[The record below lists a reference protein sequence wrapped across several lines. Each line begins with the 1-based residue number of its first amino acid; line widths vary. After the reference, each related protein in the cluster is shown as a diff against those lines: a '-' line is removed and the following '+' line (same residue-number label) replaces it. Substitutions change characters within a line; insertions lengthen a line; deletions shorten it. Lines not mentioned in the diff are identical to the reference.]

1 MHFFFLIYRD
11 SNDGDSKPPPDRP
24 ERTKPTI
31 TSSNN
36 TAANATKHLSLP
48 PKKTSTAAT
57 SNSTTN
63 STRPTSAP
71 VSESQATLPPT
82 PPKTVPTKLKTTS
95 STSTTTASST
105 ASTSSS
111 SAARR
116 KESDRQKTA
125 QDVQFMLNIKESNL
139 NNKKQQQDNMSLTT
153 EMPYAAQHIDRD
165 HLEELANLRKELDT
179 MKTRAE
185 KAEREKSDIL
195 LRRLASMDT
204 APNRTA
210 ASEALMLQ
218 QKVNELKEQLEKVTE
233 EKRKLNVRMK
243 EIENN
248 PKSSEHE
255 LRRKLQAAEQI
266 CEELMEENQEAK
278 KEIMN
283 LQAEMDELQDTFR
296 DDEVK
301 AKTNL
306 QKDLEKTTKNC
317 RILSFKLKKCERKI
331 ESLEQERQNSGN
343 EELNARIKQLED
355 ELRFSQ
361 ELTKKLQVTVTF
373 SSSH

>member
-1 MHFFFLIYRD
+1 M
-11 SNDGDSKPPPDRP
+11 
-24 ERTKPTI
+24 
-31 TSSNN
+31 
-36 TAANATKHLSLP
+36 
-48 PKKTSTAAT
+48 
-57 SNSTTN
+57 
-63 STRPTSAP
+63 
-71 VSESQATLPPT
+71 
-82 PPKTVPTKLKTTS
+82 PTKLKTTS
-95 STSTTTASST
+95 STSTTTSSST
-105 ASTSSS
+105 ATSSSS

-116 KESDRQKTA
+116 KEDERQKTA
-125 QDVQFMLNIKESNL
+125 QDVQFMLNIKESSL
-139 NNKKQQQDNMSLTT
+139 NNKKRQQDNISLTT
-153 EMPYAAQHIDRD
+153 ETPYAGQQLDRD
-165 HLEELANLRKELDT
+165 HLEELANLRKELDA
-179 MKTRAE
+179 MKARAE

-218 QKVNELKEQLEKVTE
+218 QKVNELKEQLEKVSE

-248 PKSSEHE
+248 PKSTDHE

-343 EELNARIKQLED
+343 ENLNSRIKQLEE

-361 ELTKKLQVTVTF
+361 DLTKKLQVTIHF
-373 SSSH
+373 LNP

>member
-1 MHFFFLIYRD
+1 MFIRD
-11 SNDGDSKPPPDRP
+11 NDADNKPPPDRP
-24 ERTKPTI
+24 ERTKSL
-31 TSSNN
+31 SSSGNN
-36 TAANATKHLSLP
+36 SISDATKHLSLP
-48 PKKTSTAAT
+48 PKKS
-57 SNSTTN
+57 SSSTT
-63 STRPTSAP
+63 SSSSTSQTRPTSAP
-71 VSESQATLPPT
+71 VTDAHFTLPPA
-82 PPKTVPTKLKTTS
+82 PSKTVPTKLKTSS
-95 STSTTTASST
+95 STSNSTNTSSST
-105 ASTSSS
+105 SSSS
-111 SAARR
+111 SAARK
-116 KESDRQKTA
+116 KESERQKAAQAA
-125 QDVQFMLNIKESNL
+125 QDVQFMLNIKENSL
-139 NNKKQQQDNMSLTT
+139 NNKKQSYDNMSLTT
-153 EMPYAAQHIDRD
+153 ETPYASHQLDRE
-165 HLEELANLRKELDT
+165 HLEEVANLRKELEA
-179 MKTRAE
+179 MKARAE

-195 LRRLASMDT
+195 LRRLASMET

-210 ASEALMLQ
+210 ASEAIMLQ

-233 EKRKLNVRMK
+233 EKRKLNIRMK
-243 EIENN
+243 ELENN
-248 PKSSEHE
+248 PKSAEHE

-296 DDEVK
+296 DDEIK

-331 ESLEQERQNSGN
+331 EALEQEKQNSGN

-361 ELTKKLQVTVTF
+361 ELTKKLQVIN
-373 SSSH
+373 SNL

>member
-1 MHFFFLIYRD
+1 
-11 SNDGDSKPPPDRP
+11 
-24 ERTKPTI
+24 
-31 TSSNN
+31 
-36 TAANATKHLSLP
+36 
-48 PKKTSTAAT
+48 
-57 SNSTTN
+57 
-63 STRPTSAP
+63 
-71 VSESQATLPPT
+71 
-82 PPKTVPTKLKTTS
+82 
-95 STSTTTASST
+95 
-105 ASTSSS
+105 
-111 SAARR
+111 
-116 KESDRQKTA
+116 
-125 QDVQFMLNIKESNL
+125 MLNIKDNSYQGKKPSN
-139 NNKKQQQDNMSLTT
+139 DNMSMMT
-153 EMPYAAQHIDRD
+153 ESPEMHDTQD
-165 HLEELANLRKELDT
+165 ELKNLRKELEA
-179 MKTRAE
+179 MKQRAE

-195 LRRLASMDT
+195 LRRLASIDM

-233 EKRKLNVRMK
+233 EKRKLNTRMK
-243 EIENN
+243 ELENN
-248 PKSSEHE
+248 PKSAENE

-296 DDEVK
+296 EDDVK

-331 ESLEQERQNSGN
+331 ESLELERQNSGN
-343 EELNARIKQLED
+343 AELQARIKQLED

-361 ELTKKLQVTVTF
+361 ELSMKLQVIVELF
-373 SSSH
+373 EVVLGCCNLDGFLIACSLKRKNYEIQVRRRLQCWEPWENQHLPMPDSPGSR